1 MQAGCCVLPL
11 SLAVPSAG
19 ARCPGTAL
27 LPFTIMRL
35 SILTLLSATASLLPL
50 RAADKPPPV
59 TIAALVAQTLTENP
73 EIKFYEAEI
82 LAAKAGLR
90 QAGQWANPEL
100 SLDIGRKSV
109 RSSDASTSGL
119 AWAAT
124 LAQPI
129 EWPGR
134 LALRKAIANSDV
146 ALAEIGLVR
155 FKQAVASKV
164 RTLAFSL
171 AMQQERAAAAAE
183 VQDRLTA
190 LKDVIVQRDPAG
202 VTPLLEAK
210 IIEASAIVVQRDAA
224 EAAIAMQ
231 KALLELNQLRGRRAD
246 APLIV
251 QRTEFSFPE
260 YAGFSDLLSQAA
272 ANNYDLKARIRELET
287 QGLRVS
293 LAKNERYP
301 TFTVGPVVSQERPG
315 ERETTAGIAFSVPLP
330 LWNNGK
336 AAVEAAEA
344 RRIQAQ
350 ASLLT
355 TQREVERQ
363 VVEAALLYETHRQR
377 LAVMKPETLQS
388 FKEAAALA
396 DRHYRLGAVEIAT
409 YIELQEKY
417 LEAVEAINETKV
429 ESLEAA
435 LTLEQLIGQTASRF
449 AGDAAASAPVAKQKT
464 SKTKSK

>member
-1 MQAGCCVLPL
+1 MGFCVLLPAL
-11 SLAVPSAG
+11 YRATGGSVMPRHGAV
-19 ARCPGTAL
+19 
-27 LPFTIMRL
+27 PFTIMRL
-35 SILTLLSATASLLPL
+35 FTFIFIASAVPWTPL
-50 RAADKPPPV
+50 RAADKPAPV
-59 TIAALVAQTLTENP
+59 SISTLVSQTLAENP
-73 EIKFYEAEI
+73 EIKFYEGEI

-90 QAGQWANPEL
+90 HAGQWSNPEL
-100 SLDIGRKSV
+100 SLEVGRKSV
-109 RSSDASTSGL
+109 RSSDASASGV
-119 AWAAT
+119 AWAASV
-124 LAQPI
+124 AQPI
-129 EWPGR
+129 EWSGR

-171 AMQQERAAAAAE
+171 AMHQEQAAAAAE

-202 VTPLLEAK
+202 VTPLLETK
-210 IIEASAIVVQRDAA
+210 VIEATTIVVQKNAADAA
-224 EAAIAMQ
+224 IGMQ

-246 APLIV
+246 TPLIV

-260 YAGFSDLLSQAA
+260 YPGFSELLNQAA
-272 ANNYDLKARIRELET
+272 SNNYDLKARVRELES
-287 QGLRVS
+287 QGLKVS

-301 TFTVGPVVSQERPG
+301 TFNIGPSISQERAG
-315 ERETTAGIAFSVPLP
+315 EKETTAGIAFSVPLP

-336 AAVEAAEA
+336 ANVASAEA
-344 RRIQAQ
+344 RLLQAR

-363 VVEAALLYETHRQR
+363 VTESALLYETHRQR
-377 LAVMKPETLQS
+377 IATMKPETLQS

-417 LEAVEAINETKV
+417 LEAVEAINETK
-429 ESLEAA
+429 SAAIEAA
-435 LTLEQLIGQTASRF
+435 VTLEQLIGQTASRF
-449 AGDAAASAPVAKQKT
+449 AGESAPAAVAAAKPKT
-464 SKTKSK
+464 SKTKKK